1 MIAIKMIP
9 CYGLLAFVGAFCI
22 QFSMGKLDEKF
33 IQFPIEDSKWNHL
46 TSNDIKDL
54 IIENFDDDWS
64 LTNKIQDAV
73 ATIVPVNNTADH
85 PLNKFV
91 GGKIAFILRSYAFT
105 ILVFLSI
112 FGKNLLFQHEY
123 LFQHRTLKQ

>member
-1 MIAIKMIP
+1 MEIKMIP
-9 CYGLLAFVGAFCI
+9 CYGFIAFVGAFSI
-22 QFSMGKLDEKF
+22 QFSMGKLDDNL
-33 IQFPIEDSKWNHL
+33 IQFAIEDSKWNHL
-46 TSNDIKDL
+46 TSIDIKDL

-91 GGKIAFILRSYAFT
+91 GGKIAFIHLFHMLLPYE
-105 ILVFLSI
+105 LSI
-112 FGKNLLFQHEY
+112 FGKSVILI
-123 LFQHRTLKQ
+123 